1 MAKVMVSNAVLTTI
15 FWRKMRRCPGCPEAV
30 PIAIIPVGRSGW
42 KALTSPRVVRSY
54 PRCAKRVEQ
63 VEQELWDIYA
73 LAKD

>member
-1 MAKVMVSNAVLTTI
+1 MAKVIVSNDTLTTI
-15 FWRKMRRCPGCPEAV
+15 FWGKMRKCPGCPEAV

-54 PRCAKRVEQ
+54 PLCAKRVARIEK
-63 VEQELWDIYA
+63 ELGSIYA